1 MDGLVTAYGEGDGP
15 EFIDELHEMK
25 TIEPVFEKTRSLI
38 HRSLNSLVEL

>member
-1 MDGLVTAYGEGDGP
+1 LVTAYGEGDGP
-15 EFIDELHEMK
+15 EFIDELHEMN